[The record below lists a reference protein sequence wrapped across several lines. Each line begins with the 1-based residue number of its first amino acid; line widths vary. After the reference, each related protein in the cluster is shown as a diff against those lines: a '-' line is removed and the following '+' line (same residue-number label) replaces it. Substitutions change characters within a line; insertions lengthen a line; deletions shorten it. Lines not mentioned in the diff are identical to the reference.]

1 MTVYK
6 HIWEIIYV
14 EVYAHQLIFHCSD
27 GEYSMRGRLENAEN
41 QLNGYGF
48 VKTHRSYLINMRF
61 LKRIEL
67 RNVILDAG
75 KIINIPL
82 SKYRVQDVKN
92 EFLKYMI

>member
-1 MTVYK
+1 
-6 HIWEIIYV
+6 
-14 EVYAHQLIFHCSD
+14 
-27 GEYSMRGRLENAEN
+27 MRGRLENAEN